1 MSYLLIPD
9 IRVQTAN
16 IHHSSFLLGGPPVM
30 AAFFFAHAM
39 GRKLGKNVRVNGIAY
54 IHHHSD
60 VLGESFYGRVSLQQR
75 RGAAFT
81 FSNKPGKDYSS
92 KNEHAL
98 SLQPVASA
106 HLRLSLIIDIDNLE
120 SWSSVNRFLHRARLS
135 GGHIISHGDPTQYDE
150 LDEAIENAPA
160 GFFVMDRSDLMKTGN
175 DTNPA
180 QTFIDQLGS
189 KSDKETGNTWLAAA
203 CLGYAMLTPYASR
216 EGAREGYEHAFAEP
230 LVGLVQYRSSRQLVD
245 DPDVENE
252 AVVWKPE
259 WVKED
264 VYCLHQDIDSSIERN

>member
-9 IRVQTAN
+9 MRVQTAN

-39 GRKLGKNVRVNGIAY
+39 GRQLGKNVRVNGTAY
-54 IHHHSD
+54 IHHHMD
-60 VLGESFYGRVSLQQR
+60 VLGQSFYGRLSLQQR

-81 FSNKPGKDYSS
+81 FSNKPKKDYSS

-98 SLQPVASA
+98 SLQPVANA

-120 SWSSVNRFLHRARLS
+120 SMAGVNRFLHKARFS
-135 GGHIISHGDPTQYDE
+135 GGHIISHGEPGQYDD
-150 LDEAIENAPA
+150 LDEAIDDLPA
-160 GFFVMDRSDLMKTGN
+160 GFFVMDRSDLMKTGTS
-175 DTNPA
+175 DNPA
-180 QTFIDQLGS
+180 QTFIDRLGTRYES
-189 KSDKETGNTWLAAA
+189 ETGNTWLSAA

-230 LVGLVQYRSSRQLVD
+230 LVGLVQYRSSRQFDTDYETVL
-245 DPDVENE
+245 
-252 AVVWKPE
+252 WKPE
-259 WVKED
+259 WVKDD
-264 VYCLHQDIDSSIERN
+264 VYRLHQDSENLD

>member
-9 IRVQTAN
+9 IHVQTAN

-39 GRKLGKNVRVNGIAY
+39 GRQLGKNVRVNGIAY
-54 IHHHSD
+54 IHHHRD

-81 FSNKPGKDYSS
+81 FSNKPRKDYSS

-106 HLRLSLIIDIDNLE
+106 HLRLSLIIDIDNME
-120 SWSSVNRFLHRARLS
+120 SISSVNRFLHKARFS
-135 GGHIISHGDPTQYDE
+135 GGHIISHGKPRQYDE
-150 LDEAIENAPA
+150 LDEAIDDMPA
-160 GFFVMDRSDLMKTGN
+160 GFFVMDRRDLMKTGN
-175 DTNPA
+175 GKNPA
-180 QTFIDQLGS
+180 QTFIDQLGTQYE
-189 KSDKETGNTWLAAA
+189 KETGNTWLAAA
-203 CLGYAMLTPYASR
+203 CVGYAMLTPYACR

-230 LVGLVQYRSSRQLVD
+230 LVGLVQYRSSRQLAD
-245 DPDVENE
+245 DQNFDNE
-252 AVVWKPE
+252 TVLWKPE
-259 WVKED
+259 WAKED
-264 VYCLHQDIDSSIERN
+264 VYRLHQDIDSSIERN